1 MDPLLLMENIP
12 ISHGW
17 ESVFL
22 LRNPANTLEW
32 AHSSKQ
38 CLRHACMGPLL
49 LLEIASDGH
58 KQSYHHCGT
67 DGHEW
72 ALCFIPRKA
81 ADSLIWAHCGHK

>member
-1 MDPLLLMENIP
+1 
-12 ISHGW
+12 
-17 ESVFL
+17 
-22 LRNPANTLEW
+22 
-32 AHSSKQ
+32 
-38 CLRHACMGPLL
+38 MGPLL

-81 ADSLIWAHCGHK
+81 ADSLIWAHCGHE